1 MRLSLLLLALL
12 GTAALADGVE
22 PGNWQ
27 ISVSTQI
34 GGQDRPLSGAQTTC
48 LTEADARDPSRVLG
62 GTSGTCEFSNR
73 NDDGST
79 FSFDVSCTGA
89 LPMKGKG
96 TVRYTPDTMDGD
108 LDLTDDKGGFG
119 MRTSV
124 KGRRLGPC

>member
-1 MRLSLLLLALL
+1 MRFSLLLVLLL

-22 PGNWQ
+22 PGSWQ
-27 ISVSTQI
+27 LSVSTRI
-34 GGQDRPLSGAQTTC
+34 GGQDRPLSAAQTTC

-73 NDDGST
+73 HDDGRT
-79 FSFDVSCTGA
+79 FTFDVSCTGP
-89 LPMKGKG
+89 LPMNGRG
-96 TVRYTPDTMDGD
+96 TVRYTPGTMDAD